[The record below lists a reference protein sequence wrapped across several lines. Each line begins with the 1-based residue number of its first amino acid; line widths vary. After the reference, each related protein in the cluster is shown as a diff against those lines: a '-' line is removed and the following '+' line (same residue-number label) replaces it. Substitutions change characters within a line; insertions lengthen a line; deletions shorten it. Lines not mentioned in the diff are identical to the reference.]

1 MALILSAC
9 GFTRHHV
16 LSVTP
21 RFSAAFLPYG
31 EEEKG
36 GMFDWASSRPPLPPT
51 PLGLGLSFW
60 GTAM

>member
-9 GFTRHHV
+9 VLQDTMSSQSPLGFR
-16 LSVTP
+16 LL
-21 RFSAAFLPYG
+21 FLPYG